1 MHTMKPVT
9 NVIIAGVGGQGV
21 VKASDIL
28 TEAVFRAGFDVKKSE
43 IHGMSQRGGSVASDI
58 RFGEQVLSPMV
69 PPGEADFILVMSED
83 EAQAV
88 ESQLKEGG
96 TLLTPESLPGYIDE
110 DADEDEDEETRL
122 RLRCMNV
129 ALLGGLSTLLD
140 IPDSCWREAL
150 CANLPKRA
158 WEFTEKV
165 FQLGRELVDK

>member
-1 MHTMKPVT
+1 MKPVT

-88 ESQLKEGG
+88 ERHAVDAGVGG
-96 TLLTPESLPGYIDE
+96 QGHPDRAVGELDVQ
-110 DADEDEDEETRL
+110 DACKDGEA
-122 RLRCMNV
+122 V
-129 ALLGGLSTLLD
+129 ARAAHQRRASVHGGQVGIQVGHLNGVA
-140 IPDSCWREAL
+140 R
-150 CANLPKRA
+150 
-158 WEFTEKV
+158 
-165 FQLGRELVDK
+165 

>member
-1 MHTMKPVT
+1 MQKDI
-9 NVIIAGVGGQGV
+9 IIAGVGGQGV

-158 WEFTEKV
+158 WEFNEKV

>member
-43 IHGMSQRGGSVASDI
+43 IHGMSQRGGSVASGI

-158 WEFTEKV
+158 WEFNEKV

>member
-158 WEFTEKV
+158 WEFNEMV

>member
-1 MHTMKPVT
+1 MKPVT

-158 WEFTEKV
+158 WEFNEKV

>member
-158 WEFTEKV
+158 WEFNDKV
-165 FQLGRELVDK
+165 FQLGR

>member
-1 MHTMKPVT
+1 MKPVT

-69 PPGEADFILVMSED
+69 PPGEADFILVMTED
-83 EAQAV
+83 EAEAV
-88 ESQLKEGG
+88 ESQLKAGG
-96 TLLTPESLPGYIDE
+96 ALLTPESLPGYIDE
-110 DADEDEDEETRL
+110 DADADEDEETRL

-129 ALLGGLSTLLD
+129 ALLGGLSTFLD
-140 IPDSCWREAL
+140 IPDTCWREAL

-158 WEFTEKV
+158 WEFNGKV

>member
-110 DADEDEDEETRL
+110 DANEDEDEETRL

-158 WEFTEKV
+158 WEFNEKV

>member
-129 ALLGGLSTLLD
+129 ALLG
-140 IPDSCWREAL
+140 A
-150 CANLPKRA
+150 
-158 WEFTEKV
+158 
-165 FQLGRELVDK
+165 

>member
-1 MHTMKPVT
+1 MKPVT

-140 IPDSCWREAL
+140 IPDSWWREAL

-158 WEFTEKV
+158 WEFNEKV

>member
-158 WEFTEKV
+158 WEFNEKV

>member
-1 MHTMKPVT
+1 MHKDI
-9 NVIIAGVGGQGV
+9 IIAGVGGQGV

-158 WEFTEKV
+158 WEFNEKV

>member
-1 MHTMKPVT
+1 MKPVT

-69 PPGEADFILVMSED
+69 PPGEADFILVMTED
-83 EAQAV
+83 EAEAV
-88 ESQLKEGG
+88 ESQLKAGG

-110 DADEDEDEETRL
+110 DADADEDEETRL

-129 ALLGGLSTLLD
+129 ALLGGLSAFLD
-140 IPDSCWREAL
+140 IPDTCWREAL

-158 WEFTEKV
+158 WEFNGKV
-165 FQLGRELVDK
+165 FQLGRELVDQ

>member
-1 MHTMKPVT
+1 MTV
-9 NVIIAGVGGQGV
+9 NVLMVGVGGQGV
-21 VKASDIL
+21 VLASDIL
-28 TEAVFRAGFDVKKSE
+28 SEAALRSGFDVKKSE

-158 WEFTEKV
+158 WEFNEKV

>member
-96 TLLTPESLPGYIDE
+96 TLLTPESLPGYMDE
-110 DADEDEDEETRL
+110 DEDEDEDEETRL

-158 WEFTEKV
+158 WEFNEKV

>member
-1 MHTMKPVT
+1 MKPVT

-96 TLLTPESLPGYIDE
+96 TLLTPESLPGYMDE
-110 DADEDEDEETRL
+110 DEDEDEDEETRL

-158 WEFTEKV
+158 WEFNEKV

>member
-83 EAQAV
+83 EARAV

-158 WEFTEKV
+158 WEFNEKV